1 MSQFKGRLVNVGLA
15 PQSNYTTPVTTPV
28 YTVPWMDL
36 SLKDTIETL
45 QNESANGTIAHF
57 NDSIVSG
64 VHGEGEIQT
73 KLWHK
78 GLYYFLL
85 WIFGQAPTKTTNGD
99 GSYKYT
105 FTMANNNQHL
115 AQTVVVNDPNNPCYF
130 PTAVLSEATIA
141 WTPSDFATLTA
152 SLISKKSVAGSAF
165 TPAYVDDAEF
175 KPSHLELKIADS
187 VSGLSGASA
196 ATLFTSVSLAVSKN
210 VEGTQTSDSGVD
222 YGAFMNGDLE
232 ATLSFEK
239 LYNDT
244 TYRALALDGT
254 KKAISFGF
262 VDPENKAGTNT
273 NTSLKFILPKV
284 KLSSYET
291 SFGLGDTA
299 TESFEATALFDNTA
313 AALITAELVT
323 KYSIS

>member
-1 MSQFKGRLVNVGLA
+1 MGQFKGRLVNVGLA
-15 PQSNYTTPVTTPV
+15 PQTNYTTPVTTPV
-28 YTVPWMDL
+28 YTIPWLDVN
-36 SLKDTIETL
+36 LKDVIETL
-45 QNESANGTIAHF
+45 QNESANGTIAHY
-57 NDSIVSG
+57 NDSIVTA

-85 WIFGQAPTKTTNGD
+85 WIFGQAPTKTTGSD

-105 FTMANNNQHL
+105 FTMANNNQHK
-115 AQTVVVNDPNNPCYF
+115 AQTVSINDPNNPCYF
-130 PTAVLSEATIA
+130 PTAVLNEATIA

-152 SLISKKSVAGSAF
+152 SLISKKSVDGSAF

-175 KPSHLELKIADS
+175 KPSQLELKIADS
-187 VSGLSGASA
+187 VSALSGASV
-196 ATLFTSVSLAVSKN
+196 ATLFTSVSLALSKN
-210 VEGTQTSDSGVD
+210 VEGMQTSDSGVD
-222 YGAFMNGDLE
+222 FGAFMNGDLE

-239 LYNDT
+239 LYSDT
-244 TYRALALDGT
+244 TYRALALNGT

-262 VDPENKAGTNT
+262 VDNINKAGSNT
-273 NTSLKFILPKV
+273 PTSLKFIMPKV

-299 TESFEATALFDNTA
+299 TESFEAVALFDTTA
-313 AALITAELVT
+313 GSLITAELVT
-323 KYSIS
+323 KYNIS

>member
-15 PQSNYTTPVTTPV
+15 PQTNYSTPVTTPV

-36 SLKDTIETL
+36 SMKDTIETL
-45 QNESANGTIAHF
+45 QNESANGTIAHY
-57 NDSIVSG
+57 NDSIVTG

-85 WIFGQAPTKTTNGD
+85 WIFGQAPTKTTNQD
-99 GSYKYT
+99 GSYKYV
-105 FTMANNNQHL
+105 FAMANNNQHK
-115 AQTVVVNDPNNPCYF
+115 AQTVAINDPNNPCYF
-130 PTAVLSEATIA
+130 PTAVLNEATIA

-152 SLISKKSVAGSAF
+152 SLISKQSVGTTAF
-165 TPAYVDDAEF
+165 TPAYADDAEF
-175 KPSHLELKIADS
+175 KPSQLELKIADN
-187 VSGLSGASA
+187 VSGLNSASA
-196 ATLFTSVSLAVSKN
+196 ATLFTSVSLAVSKS
-210 VEGTQTSDSGVD
+210 VEGTQTSDSGTD

-239 LYNDT
+239 LYSDT
-244 TYRALALDGT
+244 VYRALALNGT

-262 VDPENKAGTNT
+262 VDSENKAGTNT

-299 TESFEATALFDNTA
+299 TESFEATALFDTTA
-313 AALITAELVT
+313 GALITAELVT
-323 KYSIS
+323 KYNIS

>member
-36 SLKDTIETL
+36 SLKDIIETL

-85 WIFGQAPTKTTNGD
+85 WIFGQAPTKTSNGD

-210 VEGTQTSDSGVD
+210 VEGTQTSV
-222 YGAFMNGDLE
+222 
-232 ATLSFEK
+232 
-239 LYNDT
+239 
-244 TYRALALDGT
+244 YRALALDGT

-262 VDPENKAGTNT
+262 VDPDNKAGTNT

-284 KLSSYET
+284 KLSSYEP

-299 TESFEATALFDNTA
+299 TESFEATALFDATA
-313 AALITAELVT
+313 GSLITAELVT
-323 KYSIS
+323 KYNIS